1 MLHRGDGGS
10 GLRTAALPNPC
21 RKALLH
27 TDSTR
32 LLWRFRDLFQ
42 RHMGAPE
49 EASMGVSSP
58 TRGGELHLCGY
69 GEALILLGRGLV
81 REDHSY
87 PVGNPSLLFCKEV
100 Q

>member
-1 MLHRGDGGS
+1 MVAQDFGLLLCPTRVERLCYTRTVQGCCGDS
-10 GLRTAALPNPC
+10 ETY
-21 RKALLH
+21 
-27 TDSTR
+27 
-32 LLWRFRDLFQ
+32 FRDTWVPLKK
-42 RHMGAPE
+42 PVW
-49 EASMGVSSP
+49 GVSSP
-58 TRGGELHLCGY
+58 TRGGGLHLCGY